1 MLMSCTLGPE
11 YVRHRTFMTAPVSN
25 IIFIFEKQ
33 SVPKNIFIEEK
44 LVAIEGHFETKKTYC
59 YYLKAVFFF
68 FY

>member
-1 MLMSCTLGPE
+1 MSCTLGPE

-44 LVAIEGHFETKKTYC
+44 LVAIEGHFETKKN
-59 YYLKAVFFF
+59 LLLLFESRLFF